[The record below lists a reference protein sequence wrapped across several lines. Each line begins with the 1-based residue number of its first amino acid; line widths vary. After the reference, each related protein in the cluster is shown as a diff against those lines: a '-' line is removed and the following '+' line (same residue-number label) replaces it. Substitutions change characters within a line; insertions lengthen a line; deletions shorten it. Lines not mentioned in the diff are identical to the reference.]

1 MGKNEVGLHGGEL
14 GAMLTAGGRAGGGV
28 AWVGHGSALYTL
40 WLPAVYLQ
48 RQPL

>member
-1 MGKNEVGLHGGEL
+1 MGKNEVGLRGGEL
-14 GAMLTAGGRAGGGV
+14 GAVLTAGGRAGV